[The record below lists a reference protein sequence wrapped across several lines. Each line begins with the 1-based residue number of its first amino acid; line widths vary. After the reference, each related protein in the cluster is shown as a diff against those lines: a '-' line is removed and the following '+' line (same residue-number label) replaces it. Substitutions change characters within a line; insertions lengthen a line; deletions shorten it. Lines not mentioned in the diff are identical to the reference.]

1 MSEKSSIINKIM
13 EVIKKPDYILYW
25 LDGKRII
32 NLNDKKFLELKFER
46 RMNKKLDFD
55 NPKTFNEKL
64 QWLKL
69 YDRNS
74 EYIKM
79 VDKYDVKKYVADNIG
94 EEYIIPTLGIYDK
107 FEDIEFEKLPKQ
119 FVMKCTHD
127 SGSTIICKDK
137 NNFNI
142 KQAKEKINKALKC
155 NYYYAGR
162 EWPYKNVKPR
172 VIIEEYMT
180 DDVNEDLID
189 YKFMCFNGKVKC
201 SFLCSNRRS
210 KEGLNVDFYDREWNK
225 MPFERHY
232 KNSQQIMPKPE
243 NYELMIE
250 LSEKLSKEIP
260 FVRVDFYEIKGKIYF
275 GELTF
280 YPGGGFEEFRP
291 EIWDERL
298 GEWIDLSNVKMRGK
312 NEK

>member
-1 MSEKSSIINKIM
+1 MIGK
-13 EVIKKPDYILYW
+13 VIKYIRQPSKLLIY
-25 LDGKRII
+25 LDNKRII
-32 NLNDKKFLELKFER
+32 KLKDQKYLKLRYKLVTNKRLNLE
-46 RMNKKLDFD
+46 
-55 NPKTFNEKL
+55 NPQTFNEKL

-79 VDKYDVKKYVADNIG
+79 VDKYEVKKYVADNIG

-172 VIIEEYMT
+172 IIIEKYMT

-201 SFLCSNRRS
+201 SFVCLNRRS
-210 KEGLNVDFYDREWNK
+210 KEGLNVDFYDREWHK

-232 KNSQQIMPKPE
+232 KNSTQIMPKPE

-250 LSEKLSKEIP
+250 LSEKLAKGIP
-260 FVRVDFYEIKGKIYF
+260 FVRVDFYKIKERLYF

-280 YPGGGFEEFRP
+280 YPGGGFEEFNP
-291 EIWDERL
+291 ESWDEKL
-298 GEWIDLSNVKMRGK
+298 GKWI
-312 NEK
+312 EI